1 MYMKGFM
8 KQLFTIVMVFA
19 MVLTMMP
26 AGSVAFAMEDGTDV
40 TAEDQLT
47 IDDQTDASEAQDL
60 TVQEPESSDNPDS
73 EEEAPTGDVPSEDA
87 EETESFVLTEEAA
100 EPVANA
106 PEVKAAAD
114 ENEALPENYKFRTRI
129 SSDSAAGTG
138 SVTGTVYADYNA
150 DLVFAGPSVSRTNA
164 TLELWMQNVASLGV
178 DSQRYY
184 KRTVATGLTG
194 NDTQM
199 EAVKAYFN
207 GLNGKT
213 TKIVGKIDDK
223 STTYTVTRDDNGNI
237 KAVTDE
243 EAAREVWHAIVN
255 EENMTAGTGED
266 DSYITIANGSYIQ
279 IGNQI
284 LEFKNKDGEDL
295 KLDDFSKLNAMDEQ
309 IRAAVALNT
318 AEEMIENV
326 VIYLEPGTILS
337 VGESQV
343 ELNKDAKMT
352 IDIDGVDERTLSPI
366 LTELKSA
373 KDVSQLITKG
383 LGGMSQ
389 ILTLMGGKTT
399 TVTFEFG
406 HNFGEP
412 TYTWAEDN
420 STVTAVLE
428 CSNNEKHNVTET
440 VNTTKEV
447 TAPTCEEAG
456 SVTYTATFKNEA
468 FKAQTKT
475 AAGDPATGHKYGA
488 PEYKWSEDNKTVTAT
503 MVCENDKT
511 HVVTETAET
520 VSKTT
525 PATCEE
531 AGSITYTATFKNEA
545 FKAQTKTAAGDPATG
560 HKWGKPE
567 WTWSEDKSEATAKF
581 TCETDKNHVKEVKA
595 EITKKEDADTVT
607 YTASVTG
614 PDGKT
619 YTDNKT
625 EAIVYDDI
633 LRIFGAT
640 RYSTAFKN
648 ADRLKEVLGVEK
660 FDTVVVAT
668 GVDFPDSLSGAYLA
682 NIKDAPMLLISQKDA
697 ENVKAYIRNNL
708 KAGGTIYILGG
719 EGVVKDSW
727 LSGLDFTKKR
737 LAGPTRYE
745 TNLAILEEVGYT
757 GGDILA
763 ATGVDYPDS
772 LSGSYLDMPIL
783 LVKGNTLTKDQTAF
797 LKGLKD
803 KPNFYIAGG
812 TGAVSAAMEKTLGTN
827 GTIAKRFAG
836 LDRYETSRLI
846 AEEFYKA
853 PKEVVLAVGTAFP
866 DGLSVGPLAAKMK
879 APMLLAHNKEKSAS
893 ASVYTRAKNIR
904 TGVVIGGPLLIWDAT
919 AKEVLHND
927 SIELYEEDKY
937 NN

>member
-1 MYMKGFM
+1 
-8 KQLFTIVMVFA
+8 MVFA

-47 IDDQTDASEAQDL
+47 IDDQTEASEAQDL

-114 ENEALPENYKFRTRI
+114 ENEALPENYKFRTTI
-129 SSDSAAGTG
+129 SSDSALGTG

-164 TLELWMQNVASLGV
+164 TLEMWMQNVASLGV

-194 NDTQM
+194 DDTPM

-223 STTYTVTRDDNGNI
+223 STTYTVTREDNGDIN
-237 KAVTDE
+237 AVTDE

-284 LEFKNKDGEDL
+284 LEFENKDGEDL
-295 KLDDFSKLNAMDEQ
+295 KLDDFSQLNAMDDQ

-373 KDVSQLITKG
+373 EDMSQLITKG

-440 VNTTKEV
+440 VNTTKKV
-447 TAPTCEEAG
+447 TAP
-456 SVTYTATFKNEA
+456 
-468 FKAQTKT
+468 
-475 AAGDPATGHKYGA
+475 
-488 PEYKWSEDNKTVTAT
+488 
-503 MVCENDKT
+503 
-511 HVVTETAET
+511 
-520 VSKTT
+520 
-525 PATCEE
+525 TCEE

-560 HKWGKPE
+560 HKWGEPE

-607 YTASVTG
+607 YTATVTG

-783 LVKGNTLTKDQTAF
+783 LVKGNTLTNDQTAF

-927 SIELYEEDKY
+927 NIELYEEDKY